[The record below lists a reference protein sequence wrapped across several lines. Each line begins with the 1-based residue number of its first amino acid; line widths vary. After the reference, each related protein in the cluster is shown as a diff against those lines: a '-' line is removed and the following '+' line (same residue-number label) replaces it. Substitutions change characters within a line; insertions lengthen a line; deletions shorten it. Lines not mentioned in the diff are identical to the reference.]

1 VLRFHRRRASGS
13 VDGLRLSLLL
23 VAALLGGCAADTA
36 DDTLQVVYDP
46 CEPVALS
53 PAPGAGADEVASL
66 DRAIDMWRRMG
77 TTGLDRAQPDA
88 PRSGRVLEV
97 RFETAARVF
106 YGVYDD
112 ESGVVFINRRLSDDH
127 ARAVTIA
134 HEVGHAFGLPHIA
147 GRDSV
152 MNPKNLVHEPNAGDG
167 DSLRALWGDCGPGAT
182 D

>member
-1 VLRFHRRRASGS
+1 MCFHRRRGSGS
-13 VDGLRLSLLL
+13 VDGLRLSLLV

-36 DDTLQVVYDP
+36 DDSFQVTYDP

-66 DRAIDMWRRMG
+66 DVAIDMWRRMG
-77 TTGLDRAQPDA
+77 LSGLGRAQPDA

-134 HEVGHAFGLPHIA
+134 HELGHAFGLPHIS

-152 MNPKNLVHEPNAGDG
+152 MNTKNLVHEPNADDAGELG
-167 DSLRALWGDCGPGAT
+167 ALWGDCAP
-182 D
+182 DSD

>member
-1 VLRFHRRRASGS
+1 
-13 VDGLRLSLLL
+13 LRLSLSL

-36 DDTLQVVYDP
+36 DDVLQITFDP
-46 CEPVALS
+46 CEPVSLT
-53 PAPGAGADEVASL
+53 PAPGAGADELASL
-66 DRAIDMWRRMG
+66 DRAIDMWQHMG
-77 TTGLDRAQPDA
+77 LTALGRAQPDA

-112 ESGVVFINRRLSDDH
+112 ESGVVFINRRLSDDQ

-134 HEVGHAFGLPHIA
+134 HEVGHAFGLPHIS

-152 MNPKNLVHEPNAGDG
+152 MNQKNLVHEPNAGDA
-167 DSLRALWGDCGPGAT
+167 DELRALWGDCAPDAT

>member
-1 VLRFHRRRASGS
+1 M
-13 VDGLRLSLLL
+13 RLSLPL
-23 VAALLGGCAADTA
+23 VAALLGGCAADPA
-36 DDTLQVVYDP
+36 DDRLEITFDP
-46 CEPVALS
+46 CEPVSLS
-53 PAPGAGADEVASL
+53 PAPGADDDELASL
-66 DRAIDMWRRMG
+66 DRAIDMWHRMG
-77 TTGLDRAQPDA
+77 LTALGRAQPDA

-97 RFETAARVF
+97 RFETAAEVF

-134 HEVGHAFGLPHIA
+134 HELGHAFGLPHIS

-152 MNPKNLVHEPNAGDG
+152 MNTKNLVHEPNPEDAGEL
-167 DSLRALWGDCGPGAT
+167 SALWGDCAPDAS